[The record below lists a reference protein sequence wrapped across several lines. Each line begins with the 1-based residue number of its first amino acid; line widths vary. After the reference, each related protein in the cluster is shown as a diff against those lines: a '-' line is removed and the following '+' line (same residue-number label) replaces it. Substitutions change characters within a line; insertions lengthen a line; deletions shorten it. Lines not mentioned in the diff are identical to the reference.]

1 MKVIAT
7 KFFKKRFGE
16 GFDLAKIVSNTI
28 SIDSNYLIIIYRS
41 CNIKITK
48 EENARRLKDN
58 PFFSRLVLLSVQFL
72 SIGIIPHLLCN
83 MLVYI
88 NREITA

>member
-7 KFFKKRFGE
+7 EFFKKGFGE

-58 PFFSRLVLLSVQFL
+58 PF
-72 SIGIIPHLLCN
+72 C
-83 MLVYI
+83 
-88 NREITA
+88 ED

>member
-7 KFFKKRFGE
+7 EFFKKRFGE

-58 PFFSRLVLLSVQFL
+58 PFLK
-72 SIGIIPHLLCN
+72 
-83 MLVYI
+83 I
-88 NREITA
+88 NIVFRAVSLYWHYTASSL